1 MAQYD
6 PAWLEAQYNNRA
18 RVAEHPQILARWA
31 EASALSRDR
40 SSRRLDLR
48 YGEGPQETL
57 DLFPAPRANAPVLV
71 FIHGGYWRALDKAEH
86 SFIAPSFVAHGAMV
100 VVPNYDLC
108 PAVPIE
114 TIALQTTRALAWV
127 WRHAALYGG
136 DPSRIVV
143 AGHSAGGH
151 LAAMLLCCDWKSVGR
166 ELPARLLRGA
176 LSLSGL
182 FELDPLRYT
191 PFLRDDL
198 RLTPASAKALSPATF
213 APPRGTLHAL
223 VGADESE
230 EFVRQNRLIREAWG
244 EAAVPVCE
252 TIPGCNHF
260 TVLHELATPSSR
272 VHGLALRLLGLK

>member
-6 PAWLEAQYNNRA
+6 PAWLETQYNNRA
-18 RVAEHPQILARWA
+18 RVGEHPQILARWA

-48 YGEGPQETL
+48 YGKGPQETL

-86 SFIAPSFVAHGAMV
+86 SFIAPSFVADGVMV
-100 VVPNYDLC
+100 AVPNYDLC
-108 PAVPIE
+108 PTVSIE
-114 TIALQTTRALAWV
+114 TIALQTTRALAWI

-136 DPSRIVV
+136 DPSRIVI

-151 LAAMLLCCDWKSVGR
+151 LAAMLLCCDWKAVAR
-166 ELPARLLRGA
+166 DLPAQLLRGA

-182 FELDPLRYT
+182 FDLDPLRYT

-213 APPRGTLHAL
+213 APPRAPLHAL
-223 VGADESE
+223 VGAEESE
-230 EFVRQNRLIREAWG
+230 EFLRQNRLIREAWG
-244 EAAVPVCE
+244 DAAVPVCE
-252 TIPGCNHF
+252 TIAGCNHF
-260 TVLHELATPSSR
+260 TVLHELAMPSSR
-272 VHGLALRLLGLK
+272 VHRLALQLLGA